1 MLNKKTLCDLR
12 SETGLDY
19 NDKDQIKSALRMA
32 NFAMHD
38 LEENS
43 CENKNEVLL
52 SLYKNTSLL
61 KELLSDGAMKAK
73 YMNDVIAL
81 KIRMKELEAKEK
93 IENFKIDDL
102 ISFLDTLTETLNI
115 EENIQKNKKE
125 NTLSYKDITSKD
137 SQNYYMGKENDTI
150 TVSRPSC
157 IASRVCSVAIYATC
171 KTFKAVTNGA
181 SKTLKRN
188 YKKNI

>member
-19 NDKDQIKSALRMA
+19 NDKDQIESALRIA
-32 NFAMHD
+32 NFAMHE

-137 SQNYYMGKENDTI
+137 GQNYYLG
-150 TVSRPSC
+150 
-157 IASRVCSVAIYATC
+157 IASRVCSAAIYATC
-171 KTFKAVTNGA
+171 KTFKAVTKGA

>member
-32 NFAMHD
+32 NFAMHE

-61 KELLSDGAMKAK
+61 KELLSDGFMKAK

-137 SQNYYMGKENDTI
+137 SQNYYMG
-150 TVSRPSC
+150 
-157 IASRVCSVAIYATC
+157 IASRVCSAAIYATC
-171 KTFKAVTNGA
+171 KTFKAVTKGA

>member
-19 NDKDQIKSALRMA
+19 NDKDQIKSALRIA
-32 NFAMHD
+32 NFAMHE

-61 KELLSDGAMKAK
+61 KELLSDGFMKAK

-81 KIRMKELEAKEK
+81 KIRMKELEAEEK

-125 NTLSYKDITSKD
+125 NTLSYKGITSKD

-150 TVSRPSC
+150 AVSRPSY
-157 IASRVCSVAIYATC
+157 IASRVCSAAIYATC
-171 KTFKAVTNGA
+171 KTFKEVTKGA

>member
-1 MLNKKTLCDLR
+1 MINKRTLYNLR
-12 SETGLDY
+12 RESGLDY
-19 NDKDQIKSALRMA
+19 DDKDQIESALIIA
-32 NFAMHD
+32 NSVMYE
-38 LEENS
+38 LEENLY
-43 CENKNEVLL
+43 ENKNKALL
-52 SLYKNTSLL
+52 ALYKNTSLL
-61 KELLSDGAMKAK
+61 KELLSDGAMRAK

-102 ISFLDTLTETLNI
+102 ISFLDTLTETLSM
-115 EENIQKNKKE
+115 EASIQKNKKE

-150 TVSRPSC
+150 TISRPSY
-157 IASRVCSVAIYATC
+157 IASRVRGATIYAAC
-171 KTFKAVTNGA
+171 KTVKTVTNGA
-181 SKTLKRN
+181 SKALKRN

>member
-1 MLNKKTLCDLR
+1 MINKRTLYNIR
-12 SETGLDY
+12 RESGLDY
-19 NDKDQIKSALRMA
+19 NDKDQIESALRMA
-32 NFAMHD
+32 NFAMHE

-81 KIRMKELEAKEK
+81 NIRMKELEAKEK

-125 NTLSYKDITSKD
+125 NTLSYKDISKD
-137 SQNYYMGKENDTI
+137 SQNYYMSKENDTI
-150 TVSRPSC
+150 TVSRPSY
-157 IASRVCSVAIYATC
+157 IASRVCSAAIYATC
-171 KTFKAVTNGA
+171 KTFKEVTKGA

>member
-1 MLNKKTLCDLR
+1 MINKRTLYNIR
-12 SETGLDY
+12 RESGLDY
-19 NDKDQIKSALRMA
+19 NDKDQIESALRMA
-32 NFAMHD
+32 NFAMHE

-52 SLYKNTSLL
+52 LLYKNTSLL
-61 KELLSDGAMKAK
+61 KELLSDGVMKAK
-73 YMNDVIAL
+73 YMNDVVAL
-81 KIRMKELEAKEK
+81 KIRMKELEVKEK

-102 ISFLDTLTETLNI
+102 ISFLDTLTENLNI

-150 TVSRPSC
+150 TVSRPSY
-157 IASRVCSVAIYATC
+157 IASRVCSAAIYATC
-171 KTFKAVTNGA
+171 KTFKEVTKGA

>member
-1 MLNKKTLCDLR
+1 MINKRTLYNIR
-12 SETGLDY
+12 RESGLDY
-19 NDKDQIKSALRMA
+19 NDKDQIESALRMA
-32 NFAMHD
+32 NFAMHE

-43 CENKNEVLL
+43 YENKNEVLL
-52 SLYKNTSLL
+52 ELYKNTSLL
-61 KELLSDGAMKAK
+61 KKLLSDGVMRAK
-73 YMNDVIAL
+73 YINDVIAL

-150 TVSRPSC
+150 TVSRPSY
-157 IASRVCSVAIYATC
+157 IASRICSAAIYATC

>member
-1 MLNKKTLCDLR
+1 MINKRTLYNIR
-12 SETGLDY
+12 RESGLDY
-19 NDKDQIKSALRMA
+19 NDKDQIESALRMA
-32 NFAMHD
+32 NFAMHE

-61 KELLSDGAMKAK
+61 KKLLSDGIMRAK
-73 YMNDVIAL
+73 YINDVIAL
-81 KIRMKELEAKEK
+81 KIRMKELEVKEK

-150 TVSRPSC
+150 TVSRPSY
-157 IASRVCSVAIYATC
+157 IVSRVCSAAIYATC
-171 KTFKAVTNGA
+171 KTFKEVTKGA

>member
-1 MLNKKTLCDLR
+1 MINKRTLYNIR
-12 SETGLDY
+12 RESGLDY
-19 NDKDQIKSALRMA
+19 NDKDQIESALRMA
-32 NFAMHD
+32 NFAMHE
-38 LEENS
+38 LEESS

-52 SLYKNTSLL
+52 LLYKNTSLL

-93 IENFKIDDL
+93 IENFKIYDL

-150 TVSRPSC
+150 TVSRPSY
-157 IASRVCSVAIYATC
+157 IASRVCGAAIYATC
-171 KTFKAVTNGA
+171 KTFKEVTKGA
-181 SKTLKRN
+181 SKILKRN

>member
-12 SETGLDY
+12 GETGLDY
-19 NDKDQIKSALRMA
+19 NDKDQIESALRMA
-32 NFAMHD
+32 NFAMHE

-61 KELLSDGAMKAK
+61 KELLSDGFMKAK

-102 ISFLDTLTETLNI
+102 ISFLDTLTETLNAI
-115 EENIQKNKKE
+115 EMANRAGYTAVISHRSGETE
-125 NTLSYKDITSKD
+125 
-137 SQNYYMGKENDTI
+137 DT
-150 TVSRPSC
+150 T
-157 IASRVCSVAIYATC
+157 IADLVVAVNAGQIKTGAPARSERVAKYNQLIRISEELGEVAEYRGRQA
-171 KTFKAVTNGA
+171 FFN
-181 SKTLKRN
+181 LK
-188 YKKNI
+188 

>member
-1 MLNKKTLCDLR
+1 MINKRTLYNIR
-12 SETGLDY
+12 RESGLDY
-19 NDKDQIKSALRMA
+19 NDKDQIESALRMA
-32 NFAMHD
+32 NFAMHE

-52 SLYKNTSLL
+52 LLYKNTSLL
-61 KELLSDGAMKAK
+61 KKLLSDGAMKAK

-93 IENFKIDDL
+93 IGNFKIDDL
-102 ISFLDTLTETLNI
+102 INFLDTLTETLSM
-115 EENIQKNKKE
+115 EASIQKNKKE

-137 SQNYYMGKENDTI
+137 SQNYYISKENDTI
-150 TVSRPSC
+150 TVSRPSY
-157 IASRVCSVAIYATC
+157 IASRVCSAAICATC
-171 KTFKAVTNGA
+171 KTFKEVTKGA

>member
-1 MLNKKTLCDLR
+1 MINKRTLYNIR
-12 SETGLDY
+12 RESGLDY
-19 NDKDQIKSALRMA
+19 NDKDQIESALRMA
-32 NFAMHD
+32 NFAIHE

-43 CENKNEVLL
+43 YENKNEVLL
-52 SLYKNTSLL
+52 ELYKNTSLL
-61 KELLSDGAMKAK
+61 KELLSDGVMRAK
-73 YMNDVIAL
+73 YINDVIAL

-137 SQNYYMGKENDTI
+137 SQNYYMNKENDTI
-150 TVSRPSC
+150 TVSRPSY
-157 IASRVCSVAIYATC
+157 IASRICSAAIYATC

>member
-1 MLNKKTLCDLR
+1 MINKRTLYNIR
-12 SETGLDY
+12 RESGLDY
-19 NDKDQIKSALRMA
+19 NDKDQIESALRMA
-32 NFAMHD
+32 NFAIHE

-43 CENKNEVLL
+43 YENKNEVLL
-52 SLYKNTSLL
+52 ELYKNTSLL
-61 KELLSDGAMKAK
+61 KKLLSDGVMRAK
-73 YMNDVIAL
+73 YINDVIAL

-125 NTLSYKDITSKD
+125 NTLIYKDITSKD

-150 TVSRPSC
+150 IASRPSY
-157 IASRVCSVAIYATC
+157 IASRVCSAAIYATC
-171 KTFKAVTNGA
+171 KTFKEVTKGA

>member
-1 MLNKKTLCDLR
+1 MINKRTLYNIR
-12 SETGLDY
+12 RESGLDY
-19 NDKDQIKSALRMA
+19 NDKDQIESALRMA
-32 NFAMHD
+32 NFAMHE

-43 CENKNEVLL
+43 CENKKEVLL
-52 SLYKNTSLL
+52 LLYKNTSLL
-61 KELLSDGAMKAK
+61 KELLSDGVMKVK

-150 TVSRPSC
+150 EVSRPSY

-171 KTFKAVTNGA
+171 KTFKEVTKGA

>member
-1 MLNKKTLCDLR
+1 MINKRTLYNIRRESGLN
-12 SETGLDY
+12 Y
-19 NDKDQIKSALRMA
+19 NDKDQIESALRIA
-32 NFAMHD
+32 NFAMHE

-43 CENKNEVLL
+43 CENKNELL
-52 SLYKNTSLL
+52 LLLYKNTSLL
-61 KELLSDGAMKAK
+61 KELLSDGVMKAK

-81 KIRMKELEAKEK
+81 KIRMKELEVKEK

-137 SQNYYMGKENDTI
+137 SQNYYMIKENDTI
-150 TVSRPSC
+150 TVSRPSY
-157 IASRVCSVAIYATC
+157 IASRVCSAAIYATC
-171 KTFKAVTNGA
+171 KTFKEVTKGA

>member
-1 MLNKKTLCDLR
+1 MINKRTLYNIR
-12 SETGLDY
+12 RESGLDY
-19 NDKDQIKSALRMA
+19 NDKDQIESALRMA
-32 NFAMHD
+32 NFAIHE

-43 CENKNEVLL
+43 YENKNEVLL
-52 SLYKNTSLL
+52 ELYKNTSLL
-61 KELLSDGAMKAK
+61 KKLLSDGVMRAK
-73 YMNDVIAL
+73 YINDVIAL

-102 ISFLDTLTETLNI
+102 ISFLDTLTETLSI

-150 TVSRPSC
+150 TVSRPSY
-157 IASRVCSVAIYATC
+157 IASRVCSAAIYATC
-171 KTFKAVTNGA
+171 KTFKEVTKGA

>member
-1 MLNKKTLCDLR
+1 MINKRTLYNIR
-12 SETGLDY
+12 RESGLDY
-19 NDKDQIKSALRMA
+19 NDKDQIASALRMA
-32 NFAMHD
+32 NFAMHE

-52 SLYKNTSLL
+52 LLYKNTSLL
-61 KELLSDGAMKAK
+61 KELLSDGVMKAK

-150 TVSRPSC
+150 TVSRPSY
-157 IASRVCSVAIYATC
+157 IASRVCSAAIYATC
-171 KTFKAVTNGA
+171 KTFKEVTKGA
-181 SKTLKRN
+181 SKILKRN

>member
-1 MLNKKTLCDLR
+1 MINKRTLYNIR
-12 SETGLDY
+12 RESGLDY
-19 NDKDQIKSALRMA
+19 NDKDQIESALRMA
-32 NFAMHD
+32 NFAMHE

-52 SLYKNTSLL
+52 LLYKNTSLL
-61 KELLSDGAMKAK
+61 KELLSDGVMKAK

-125 NTLSYKDITSKD
+125 NSLSYKDITCKD
-137 SQNYYMGKENDTI
+137 CQIYYMGKENDTI
-150 TVSRPSC
+150 TVSRPSY
-157 IASRVCSVAIYATC
+157 IASRVCSAAIYATC

>member
-1 MLNKKTLCDLR
+1 MINKRTLYNIR
-12 SETGLDY
+12 RESGLDY
-19 NDKDQIKSALRMA
+19 NDKDQIESALRMV
-32 NFAMHD
+32 NFAMHE
-38 LEENS
+38 LEENL

-93 IENFKIDDL
+93 IENFKI
-102 ISFLDTLTETLNI
+102 

-137 SQNYYMGKENDTI
+137 SKNYYMSKENDTI
-150 TVSRPSC
+150 TVSRPSY
-157 IASRVCSVAIYATC
+157 IASRVCSAAIYATC
-171 KTFKAVTNGA
+171 KTFKEVTKGA

>member
-1 MLNKKTLCDLR
+1 MINKRTLYNIR
-12 SETGLDY
+12 RESGLDY
-19 NDKDQIKSALRMA
+19 NDKDQIESALRMA
-32 NFAMHD
+32 NFAIHE

-43 CENKNEVLL
+43 YENKNEVLL
-52 SLYKNTSLL
+52 ELYKNTSLL
-61 KELLSDGAMKAK
+61 KKLLSDGIMRAK
-73 YMNDVIAL
+73 YINDVIAL

-150 TVSRPSC
+150 TVSRPSY
-157 IASRVCSVAIYATC
+157 IASRICSAAIYATC

-188 YKKNI
+188 YKRNI

>member
-1 MLNKKTLCDLR
+1 MINKRTLYNIR
-12 SETGLDY
+12 RESGLDY
-19 NDKDQIKSALRMA
+19 NDTDKIESALRMA
-32 NFAMHD
+32 NFAMHE

-43 CENKNEVLL
+43 YENKNEVLL

-61 KELLSDGAMKAK
+61 KKLLSDGVMRAK
-73 YMNDVIAL
+73 YINDVIAL

-125 NTLSYKDITSKD
+125 KTLSYKDITSKD

-150 TVSRPSC
+150 TVSRPSY
-157 IASRVCSVAIYATC
+157 ITSRICSAAIYANC
-171 KTFKAVTNGA
+171 KMGKAVTNGA

-188 YKKNI
+188 YKRNI

>member
-1 MLNKKTLCDLR
+1 MINKKTLYNIR
-12 SETGLDY
+12 RESGLDY
-19 NDKDQIKSALRMA
+19 NDKDQIESALIMA
-32 NFAMHD
+32 NFAMHE

-52 SLYKNTSLL
+52 LLYKNTSLL

-102 ISFLDTLTETLNI
+102 ISFLDTLTETLSI

-150 TVSRPSC
+150 EVSRPSY
-157 IASRVCSVAIYATC
+157 IASRVCSAAIYATC
-171 KTFKAVTNGA
+171 KTFKEVTKGA

>member
-32 NFAMHD
+32 NFAMHE

-61 KELLSDGAMKAK
+61 KELLSDGFMKAK

-93 IENFKIDDL
+93 IENFKIYMEVFL
-102 ISFLDTLTETLNI
+102 VISI
-115 EENIQKNKKE
+115 
-125 NTLSYKDITSKD
+125 
-137 SQNYYMGKENDTI
+137 
-150 TVSRPSC
+150 
-157 IASRVCSVAIYATC
+157 
-171 KTFKAVTNGA
+171 
-181 SKTLKRN
+181 
-188 YKKNI
+188 

>member
-1 MLNKKTLCDLR
+1 MINKRTLYNIR
-12 SETGLDY
+12 RESGLDY
-19 NDKDQIKSALRMA
+19 NDKDQIESALIMA
-32 NFAMHD
+32 NFAMHE

-125 NTLSYKDITSKD
+125 NTLSHKAITSKD

-150 TVSRPSC
+150 TVSRPSY
-157 IASRVCSVAIYATC
+157 IALRVCSAAIYATC
-171 KTFKAVTNGA
+171 KTFKAVTKGA

>member
-1 MLNKKTLCDLR
+1 MINKRTLYNIR
-12 SETGLDY
+12 RESGLDY
-19 NDKDQIKSALRMA
+19 NDKDQIESALRIA
-32 NFAMHD
+32 NFAMHE

-43 CENKNEVLL
+43 YENKNEVLL

-61 KELLSDGAMKAK
+61 KELLSDCVVKAK

-137 SQNYYMGKENDTI
+137 SQNYYISKENDTI
-150 TVSRPSC
+150 TVSRPSY
-157 IASRVCSVAIYATC
+157 IASRVCSAAIYATC
-171 KTFKAVTNGA
+171 KTFKEVTKGA